1 MKHLLSALAFC
12 AALPVC
18 AQETSTSTSTL
29 TVNASPTKTAQKDDH
44 TFTFEGPESV
54 EVAGG
59 MAVLLDAT
67 MTFTLP
73 SEDSATPSAED
84 KISIMANKDGEI
96 LISNGTAWAKS
107 GVTVKDYESK
117 HVKIATV
124 QKEGALAFDVTIE
137 GMDTP
142 ITVAPTAGGT
152 EFSTLAFEGEG
163 AVNGVAVA
171 AVPTAIIPS
180 ASGEG
185 GTQDAALV
193 SKYVTWLNDADKGGA
208 MPEGASDTALSDAFA
223 MNVGGTPSLAITAI
237 TPPTDGQA
245 GSITVAGSYVPAS
258 ADGTAVQAEAQPAP
272 LDAINGTLYI
282 TYASELGGKATTK
295 KVEISAADDETKT
308 VITLPEGAVFV
319 KARVALTQPTDTTL

>member
-18 AQETSTSTSTL
+18 AAPL
-29 TVNASPTKTAQKDDH
+29 TVNAPATTTPVENGVDYTLS
-44 TFTFEGPESV
+44 GPV
-54 EVAGG
+54 DVAAG
-59 MAVLLDAT
+59 MTVLLDAD

-73 SEDSATPSAED
+73 SEDPEAPSGED
-84 KISIMANKDGEI
+84 KISIMPNKAGEI
-96 LISNGTAWAKS
+96 LVSDGNAWAKS
-107 GVTVKDYESK
+107 GVTVADNETK
-117 HVKIATV
+117 HVKIVTV

-163 AVNGVAVA
+163 EVNGVAVA

-185 GTQDAALV
+185 GTQDAGLV
-193 SKYVTWLNDADKGGA
+193 SKYVTWLNSADKGGA
-208 MPEGASDTALSDAFA
+208 MQGASETELSDAFA
-223 MNVGGTPSLAITAI
+223 MNVGGTPKLEVVAIDPNAGEHGTI
-237 TPPTDGQA
+237 T
-245 GSITVAGSYVPAS
+245 IKGSYTRNETEQA
-258 ADGTAVQAEAQPAP
+258 ADLG
-272 LDAINGTLYI
+272 AINGTIYV
-282 TYASELGGKATTK
+282 TYSETLDGTATTA
-295 KVEISAADDETKT
+295 EAAVTIEDGETAT
-308 VITLPEGAVFV
+308 INLPEGAVFV